1 MAVLSVEKIHIV
13 VHKSI
18 KDNFLQNLQKEG
30 LVHITELKES
40 TPRSSEKLTRIY
52 DALNQLSGYKKRG
65 LLETFIK
72 IKKPINF
79 EQFEDSVKSFDY
91 AKTVTGLEEIKRE
104 KEQNEI
110 LLRALIDDIA
120 LLSPWTLLNY
130 DISQLKSF
138 KQTEAIPC
146 IIPSNEI
153 GEGLM
158 EKIADIP
165 YSFEI
170 INTVGSV
177 SYYIFFVKQE
187 QSSQLRSR
195 LIENECEIVDF
206 KDLSGKPAKTIAIL
220 KQRVEQT
227 KNRIGKLQEKE
238 IELSE
243 ELSKLE
249 VTCDHITN
257 QDKKEEIAGTLPETT
272 RTTNVIGWIKKRN
285 LKRLDVLVK
294 KAGLAVYDKIEPEP
308 DEKPPIALT
317 NPKWSRPYETLI
329 KLYSMPDPKEFD
341 PTPFVAIFFPL
352 FFALC
357 ITDAI
362 YGIFLIFFSMYL
374 LKKVA
379 GDRSLIWI
387 ILAGGILT
395 IFTGAMVGGWAGD
408 LFELIGFEPLA
419 QFRRSLILF
428 DPLTNPMIFIG
439 IALGLGFIH
448 MMLGIGIEVVDS
460 MKNKEYGQAIFA
472 NLTWFIFL
480 PSIILYF
487 TIFKSSIPGKMIL
500 EILMWLCIT
509 GIIVASHPEG
519 KPKLLDQGIWTV
531 IVFLLWVGLTK
542 LILGG
547 LFNIHYQIQ
556 IPKEVYYFIIPLLIF
571 EFTRLNEAKKVL
583 GKLAWGLYNFYGI
596 SGYLG
601 VVLSYVRLMALGMV
615 TGVIAI
621 AINKIAWMMIGIP
634 VIGIILAILILIPGH
649 LFNIAINALGGFIH
663 TMRLHYIEFFGRFY
677 AGGSKPFKPFGF
689 ETKYVEIE

>member
-1 MAVLSVEKIHIV
+1 MAILSVEKIHIV

-40 TPRSSEKLTRIY
+40 TPRSSEKLTRIH

-110 LLRALIDDIA
+110 LLRGLIDDIA

-146 IIPSNEI
+146 IIPSKEI

-272 RTTNVIGWIKKRN
+272 RTT
-285 LKRLDVLVK
+285 
-294 KAGLAVYDKIEPEP
+294 
-308 DEKPPIALT
+308 
-317 NPKWSRPYETLI
+317 
-329 KLYSMPDPKEFD
+329 
-341 PTPFVAIFFPL
+341 
-352 FFALC
+352 
-357 ITDAI
+357 
-362 YGIFLIFFSMYL
+362 
-374 LKKVA
+374 
-379 GDRSLIWI
+379 
-387 ILAGGILT
+387 
-395 IFTGAMVGGWAGD
+395 
-408 LFELIGFEPLA
+408 
-419 QFRRSLILF
+419 
-428 DPLTNPMIFIG
+428 
-439 IALGLGFIH
+439 
-448 MMLGIGIEVVDS
+448 
-460 MKNKEYGQAIFA
+460 
-472 NLTWFIFL
+472 
-480 PSIILYF
+480 
-487 TIFKSSIPGKMIL
+487 
-500 EILMWLCIT
+500 
-509 GIIVASHPEG
+509 
-519 KPKLLDQGIWTV
+519 
-531 IVFLLWVGLTK
+531 
-542 LILGG
+542 
-547 LFNIHYQIQ
+547 
-556 IPKEVYYFIIPLLIF
+556 
-571 EFTRLNEAKKVL
+571 
-583 GKLAWGLYNFYGI
+583 
-596 SGYLG
+596 
-601 VVLSYVRLMALGMV
+601 
-615 TGVIAI
+615 
-621 AINKIAWMMIGIP
+621 
-634 VIGIILAILILIPGH
+634 
-649 LFNIAINALGGFIH
+649 
-663 TMRLHYIEFFGRFY
+663 
-677 AGGSKPFKPFGF
+677 
-689 ETKYVEIE
+689 

>member
-40 TPRSSEKLTRIY
+40 TPRSSEKLSRIH

-110 LLRALIDDIA
+110 LLRGLIDDIA

-220 KQRVEQT
+220 KQRIEQT

-439 IALGLGFIH
+439 IALGL
-448 MMLGIGIEVVDS
+448 
-460 MKNKEYGQAIFA
+460 
-472 NLTWFIFL
+472 

-519 KPKLLDQGIWTV
+519 KPKLLDQGIWAV

-547 LFNIHYQIQ
+547 LFSIHYQIQ

-571 EFTRLNEAKKVL
+571 EFTRLDEAKKVL
-583 GKLAWGLYNFYGI
+583 GKLAWGLYKVW
-596 SGYLG
+596 SL
-601 VVLSYVRLMALGMV
+601 ALL
-615 TGVIAI
+615 
-621 AINKIAWMMIGIP
+621 P
-634 VIGIILAILILIPGH
+634 
-649 LFNIAINALGGFIH
+649 
-663 TMRLHYIEFFGRFY
+663 
-677 AGGSKPFKPFGF
+677 
-689 ETKYVEIE
+689 